1 MSMEFSSV
9 QEALEK
15 KEGKFRL
22 RGWVYRH
29 RVTKN
34 AVFMLLRDAT
44 GVIQCVF
51 KPDNPD
57 FEKASEL
64 YIESSVIIEGEVKP
78 DERAPG
84 GAEMKAG
91 SLQVIS
97 RGEPFPITKDQST
110 EFLMDI
116 RHLSIRS
123 QRITKAMLAREKMMK
138 YFREFFEQEGVHE
151 VFPPVF
157 TVAGAEGGAELFEVP
172 YFGKKVYLSQSAQ
185 LYLEALIFSLE
196 KVYSLTPSF
205 RAEKSHTSKHLTEY
219 WHLEAEMAFWD
230 QEKNMEFQECMVSY
244 VCQKMAENDKALLEY
259 FGRKPSDLKKVEP
272 PFHRMSYDE
281 AVAELQKKGLE
292 IEYGEDP
299 GAPHEEA
306 LTKGL
311 DKPLFLHS
319 FPEDMKAF
327 YMQPDENNPGKVKAA
342 DMLAPEGHGEIIG
355 GSERI
360 WKKDLLEEKIRKFGL
375 NPNDYKWYVD
385 LREYGS
391 VPHSGFGLGTERML
405 KWVLNL
411 PHIRDVVP
419 FPRTVNRYY
428 P

>member
-1 MSMEFSSV
+1 MESFASV

-15 KEGKFRL
+15 KQGGFRL

-34 AVFMLLRDAT
+34 AVFVLLRDST

-57 FEKASEL
+57 FQKASDL
-64 YIESSVIIEGEVKP
+64 YIESSVIIEGEVRP

-84 GAEMKAG
+84 GAELKAEK
-91 SLQVIS
+91 LEVVCN
-97 RGEPFPITKDQST
+97 REPFVITKDQST
-110 EFLMDI
+110 EFLMDV
-116 RHLSIRS
+116 RHLSVRA
-123 QRITKAMLAREKMMK
+123 QKITRAMIAREKMMK
-138 YFREFFEQEGVHE
+138 YFREFFEKEGFHE
-151 VFPPVF
+151 VFPPIF
-157 TVAGAEGGAELFEVP
+157 TVAGAEGGATLFEVP

-219 WHLEAEMAFWD
+219 WHLEAEMAWWD
-230 QEKNMEFQECMVSY
+230 QEKNMDFQERMISY
-244 VCQKMAENDKALLEY
+244 VCQKMAENEKALLEY
-259 FGRKPSDLKKVEP
+259 FGRDPADLKKVEP
-272 PFHRMSYDE
+272 PFPRMSYDE
-281 AVAELQKKGLE
+281 AIEELQKKGFD
-292 IEYGEDP
+292 IEYGDDP

-306 LTKGL
+306 LTKDL
-311 DKPLFLHS
+311 DKPLFIHS

-327 YMQPDENNPGKVKAA
+327 YMQPDEKNPGKVKAA
-342 DMLAPEGHGEIIG
+342 DMLAPKGHGEIIG

-360 WKKDLLEEKIRKFGL
+360 WDKDLLEKKIKEFGL
-375 NPNDYKWYVD
+375 DPKAYEWYVD
-385 LREYGS
+385 LRRYGS
-391 VPHSGFGLGTERML
+391 VPHSGFGLGTERTL
-405 KWVLNL
+405 KWILDL